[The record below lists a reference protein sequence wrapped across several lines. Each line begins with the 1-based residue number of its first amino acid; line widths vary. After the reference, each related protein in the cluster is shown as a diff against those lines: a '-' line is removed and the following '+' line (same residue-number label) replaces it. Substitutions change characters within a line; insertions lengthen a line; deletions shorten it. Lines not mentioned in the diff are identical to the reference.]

1 MQKEGEVIAMTWKLG
16 SMEAGGLN
24 GKEKENSY
32 WMIFI
37 PVSILIKKEKKK
49 TIELPAKTIQIS
61 QTIMV

>member
-49 TIELPAKTIQIS
+49 NH
-61 QTIMV
+61 